1 MIASTS
7 QSNVYKHFKLI
18 SSVLGL
24 LVISCLLTPTFNLK
38 LGQYMETPGTRTQTG
53 SLSLATS
60 DRVATI
66 VDARARA
73 TTNQK
78 ALGIAGA
85 EVRNDYIQNQGGVVA
100 VADAQNNEKLVDA
113 RAHQENIAMRRE
125 YQERDAL
132 VDHTASTSYTT
143 GITKRTDLN
152 DEVRT
157 YGTAQFE
164 IGHDKSLTNSQQV
177 VNDRSVQAS
186 TIQSQTGQP
195 NQLTQTISK
204 DITITIDSNNE
215 KLIIEKLIHRDD
227 RVIIVTAAKYLKRS
241 LHSTEINEI
250 QQLIYG
256 QCNCKKIKDYVIELL
271 AEAN

>member
-38 LGQYMETPGTRTQTG
+38 LGQYMETPGTSTQTG

>member
-1 MIASTS
+1 MIASKS
-7 QSNVYKHFKLI
+7 LSNVYKHFKLI

-38 LGQYMETPGTRTQTG
+38 LGQYMETPGTSTQTG

-66 VDARARA
+66 VDARAKA

-143 GITKRTDLN
+143 GITKRIDLN
-152 DEVRT
+152 DEVKT

-164 IGHDKSLTNSQQV
+164 IGHDKSLSNSQQV
-177 VNDRSVQAS
+177 VNDRTVQAS
-186 TIQSQTGQP
+186 TIQSQSGQP

-250 QQLIYG
+250 HQLIYG